1 MWQAVIAKQE
11 DNLYYLLKFFAESLD
26 DNILKRETSDAD
38 ILLAAM
44 GRNNREVRERDIPEE
59 FKNMRKEILEDNKKL
74 MEKLSDAQKPTGD
87 LSDKDKKY
95 WSNRIDSEVS
105 EKRQELER
113 AIELKA
119 DKQIKKQYQ
128 KKYSKTK

>member
-44 GRNNREVRERDIPEE
+44 GRNNREVREKDIPEE

-87 LSDKDKKY
+87 LPDKDKKML
-95 WSNRIDSEVS
+95 S
-105 EKRQELER
+105 EKKKE
-113 AIELKA
+113 I
-119 DKQIKKQYQ
+119 DKI
-128 KKYSKTK
+128 S

>member
-74 MEKLSDAQKPTGD
+74 MEKLSDAQNQRGIY
-87 LSDKDKKY
+87 LI
-95 WSNRIDSEVS
+95 R
-105 EKRQELER
+105 
-113 AIELKA
+113 
-119 DKQIKKQYQ
+119 IKKCYLKR
-128 KKYSKTK
+128 KKK